1 MRPCFTYSRG
11 PDGPHENFGLVP
23 SEDGLFHTPNMS
35 TDDLAVRAD
44 KSHNRHDA
52 NRDRVFF
59 VSGTRGAVRVLG
71 STSVHRRSTGIHGED
86 LLGYLAMIFGSND
99 FRSQA
104 EDITN
109 WAKAFGV
116 SSLRAGTRPEDRAG
130 ADYVDADLD
139 VVLQTALASTGA
151 QQVLTIIAQIF
162 GSEHGSLIMLEEP
175 EISLHPEAQVRL
187 VEIFA
192 EAIKAG
198 KQLIITTHSHYLLL
212 ALTNTIQ
219 RGLLNSGDVSVYE
232 VKKEKEQGTTV
243 KELPVSTDGVI
254 KGWVSSFAEVDS
266 RLLTSRRRRLSKPK
280 A

>member
-1 MRPCFTYSRG
+1 
-11 PDGPHENFGLVP
+11 
-23 SEDGLFHTPNMS
+23 
-35 TDDLAVRAD
+35 
-44 KSHNRHDA
+44 
-52 NRDRVFF
+52 
-59 VSGTRGAVRVLG
+59 
-71 STSVHRRSTGIHGED
+71 
-86 LLGYLAMIFGSND
+86 MIFGSND

-151 QQVLTIIAQIF
+151 RQVLTIIAQIF